1 MQAPGQV
8 IYYPQNKNRRFAAER
23 TDRKMK
29 RMISFLLV
37 LVLIC
42 GLTPAVFAADNQ
54 NKDYVAFYMTKY
66 QVQAGDTLSSI
77 CTTRGLKLADYLT
90 IIKNVNGL
98 ANENSLIAGRDYWI
112 PSTTLGSATEYYS
125 VYRHVLVGGD
135 TISGLCSSYGISFA
149 NNEAMLKGIN
159 NVTNLTSFMAG
170 TSIYIPVPSGT
181 KAPAAAVTPAPAGTT
196 PAPAATPAPTGTKA
210 PAANAANQNKDYAV
224 YYLTPYTVQ
233 AGDTLVSICTTR
245 GINFAD
251 YLTVIQNVNK
261 MASYN
266 YLIAGQDYWIPSTTV
281 GNAKS
286 YYTIY
291 KHVLAAGDTVYN
303 LCQTYGIPL
312 TKSSDFIMKLN
323 NVTSLTGF
331 MAGQAIL
338 LPVFHEGGTGT
349 TPGAVI
355 GGTPTDVSAAAQT
368 TGTSTTVQNAD
379 GTTTT
384 TTTVTTVKEEPNL
397 FNATTADA
405 YYLVPVTVKSGD
417 SLVGICN
424 AKGSSFSANKDLIAT
439 VNGLNSYAVSVGQ
452 SIYVPTNNPGGAA
465 KYISVKVHTVAAG
478 DTMFGIVTAAGGDF
492 NASYKLLTDLNAGV
506 NFNWIQ
512 VGQKLSIPVYVG

>member
-1 MQAPGQV
+1 
-8 IYYPQNKNRRFAAER
+8 
-23 TDRKMK
+23 MK
-29 RMISFLLV
+29 RTISFLLV

-42 GLTPAVFAADNQ
+42 SLAPAAFAADNQ
-54 NKDYVAFYMTKY
+54 NKDYVEFYLTKY

-77 CTTRGLKLADYLT
+77 CTTRDLDYTAYQT
-90 IIKNVNGL
+90 IIKNVNGI
-98 ANENSLIAGRDYWI
+98 ANENSLIAGRSYWI
-112 PSTTLGSATEYYS
+112 PAKTLGSATDYYT
-125 VYRHVLVGGD
+125 VYRHILVAGE
-135 TISGLCSSYGISFA
+135 TISGLCTSYKISFA
-149 NNEAMLKGIN
+149 NNEAMLKAIN
-159 NVTNLTSFMAG
+159 NVTSLTSFMAG
-170 TSIYIPVPSGT
+170 TSIYIPVSNSAGNVTPTPSP
-181 KAPAAAVTPAPAGTT
+181 APVNPVTPVTPTPAPVN
-196 PAPAATPAPTGTKA
+196 PADPG
-210 PAANAANQNKDYAV
+210 NQNKDYAAF
-224 YYLTPYTVQ
+224 YLTPYTVQ
-233 AGDTLVSICTTR
+233 AGDTLSSICTTR

-261 MASYN
+261 LASYN
-266 YLIAGQDYWIPSTTV
+266 YLIAGRDYWIPSTTV
-281 GNAKS
+281 GNAAS
-286 YYTIY
+286 YYAIY
-291 KHVLAAGDTVYN
+291 KHVLVQGDTVYN
-303 LCQTYGIPL
+303 LCQNYGISL
-312 TKSSDFIMKLN
+312 TKNSDLIMKLN

-331 MAGQAIL
+331 MAGRPIL
-338 LPVFHEGGTGT
+338 LPVFYENGKGTGT
-349 TPGAVI
+349 GTAI
-355 GGTPTDVSAAAQT
+355 GGTPTDVNAAAQT
-368 TGTSTTVQNAD
+368 TGTSTTVKNAD

-478 DTMFGIVTAAGGDF
+478 DTVFGIVTAAGGDF